1 MTQTLG
7 SVRVVTSSS
16 PIANVSTGS
25 VKVSVNPGNAQRVQ
39 SISYTSEMKVS
50 NASDV
55 AFENTAN
62 NNAVLTYDNITQN
75 FVVQNV
81 PRINGGSF

>member
-39 SISYTSEMKVS
+39 SISYNSEMKVS
-50 NASDV
+50 NATDV
-55 AFENTAN
+55 TFENTAN

>member
-50 NASDV
+50 SASDV

>member
-39 SISYTSEMKVS
+39 SISYNSEVKVS
-50 NASDV
+50 NATDV
-55 AFENTAN
+55 TFENTAN